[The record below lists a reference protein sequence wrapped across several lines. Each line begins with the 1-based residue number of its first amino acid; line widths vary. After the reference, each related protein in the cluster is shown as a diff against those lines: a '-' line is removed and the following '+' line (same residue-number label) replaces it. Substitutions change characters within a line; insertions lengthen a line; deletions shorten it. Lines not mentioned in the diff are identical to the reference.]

1 MLDNST
7 YNFYAFPSNKSKVEE
22 ILLRQNAMQKR
33 IERLQLK
40 LEIETQI
47 NIIVDKIRASLD
59 EKFILQTAVEE
70 LAIVLQADCCYIPLA
85 TNEQPEFIISYH
97 YSPKLED
104 QESLLMTD
112 FLEVYPQL
120 LPNLNLLFHENV
132 STWFPNE
139 NSILNCGICDQ
150 EIILGEFWLFRQ
162 NNSPFSY
169 LDKDLVSQVA
179 HQCVG
184 CIRQARLY
192 QKAMDKI
199 AELEKINSLKDDFL
213 NTVAHEMRS
222 PVTNMKMAIK
232 MLEINQENSS
242 HTNSVDKN
250 PGKSKKDEL
259 KNRYLQILHSEC
271 DREINLINT
280 LLDLQ
285 RVDAGYHPLDMKKIN
300 LQNWIGQIIEPFEKR
315 THKQEQNLIL
325 DISPETPPITSD
337 LLSLERIITEL
348 LNNACKYTPAG
359 EKITIASRIK
369 SETIEIS
376 VINSGVEIAA
386 NHLPHIFDKFYRI
399 PSADHWHSGG
409 SGLGLSLVQKLTEYL
424 GGNIQVNSGYSQTC
438 FTIELPINP
447 VINS

>member
-33 IERLQLK
+33 IERLQLE

-47 NIIVDKIRASLD
+47 KIIVDKIRSSLD

-97 YSPKLED
+97 YSPNTENN
-104 QESLLMTD
+104 QAVLMTD

-120 LPNLNLLFHENV
+120 IPNLNLLFHENV
-132 STWFPNE
+132 SSCFPNE

-150 EIILGEFWLFRQ
+150 EMVLGEFWLFRQ

-192 QKAMDKI
+192 QNAMAKI
-199 AELEKINSLKDDFL
+199 AELENLNNLKDEFL

-232 MLEINQENSS
+232 MLEINQDTLLN
-242 HTNSVDKN
+242 TNSLDNEV
-250 PGKSKKDEL
+250 KSKKEEL
-259 KNRYLQILHSEC
+259 KNRYLHILHSEC

-285 RVDAGYHPLDMKKIN
+285 RVDAGYHPLEMKEIN
-300 LQNWIGQIIEPFEKR
+300 LQNWIFQIIEPFEKR
-315 THKQEQNLIL
+315 TRKQQQNLIL
-325 DISPETPPITSD
+325 DISPETPPIISD

-359 EKITIASRIK
+359 EKITIASQIK
-369 SETIEIS
+369 SETITIS
-376 VINSGVEIAA
+376 ISNSGVEISP

-424 GGNIQVNSGYSQTC
+424 GGNIQVNSSYSQTC

-447 VINS
+447 AINS